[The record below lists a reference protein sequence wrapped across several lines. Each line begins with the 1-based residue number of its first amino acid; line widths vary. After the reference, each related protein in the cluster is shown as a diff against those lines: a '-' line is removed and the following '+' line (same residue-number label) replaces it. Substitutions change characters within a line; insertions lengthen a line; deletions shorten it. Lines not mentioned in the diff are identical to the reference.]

1 MIIDDIAN
9 YIIDEGV
16 QIGTTDLALGTNLFK
31 GYLPDDPDDCVAIFD
46 TGGIEPDQ
54 ELPVGDP
61 TFQVLVRSSDYEK
74 AFNCIQSIA
83 TLLHQKRNLTIEST
97 YYYFIYLMGEP
108 GHIGRDTSNRD
119 EFSVNFHC
127 KIRR

>member
-9 YIIDEGV
+9 YIIDNGISLV
-16 QIGTTDLALGTNLFK
+16 LGTNFFK
-31 GYLPDDPDDCVAIFD
+31 GYLPDDPDACVAIFD
-46 TGGIEPDQ
+46 TGGAEPDKD
-54 ELPVGDP
+54 LPTGDP
-61 TFQVLVRSSDYEK
+61 TFQILVRGSSY
-74 AFNCIQSIA
+74 ATAHALMQSIA

-108 GHIGRDTSNRD
+108 GSIGRDSKNRD